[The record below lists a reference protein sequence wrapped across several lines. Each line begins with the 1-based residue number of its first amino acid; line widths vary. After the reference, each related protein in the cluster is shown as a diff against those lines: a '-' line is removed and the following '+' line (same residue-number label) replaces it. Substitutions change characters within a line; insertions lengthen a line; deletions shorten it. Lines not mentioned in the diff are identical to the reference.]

1 MYSFVPTSAG
11 TLHEMLSSTGAFA
24 STSAFSGDIF
34 SNARVPSSSA
44 RINLPSAHNSSAFAN
59 PRCRQPIHRAQ

>member
-1 MYSFVPTSAG
+1 
-11 TLHEMLSSTGAFA
+11 MLSSTGAFA